1 MSTYYKYDP
10 AERGLA
16 INWADV
22 ASGISKKLTDEATR
36 REELKSKID
45 ADTRSLEKVLNENVQ
60 GQSERASEFSLDFAN
75 QASEIMLLQQRL
87 LKSGQLNIRD
97 YTVQRQNLLDS
108 TNEVFEVAQQFQD
121 DYERRMERAKGSDEF
136 GTSAQFEQYLM
147 DTIGSFADLN
157 QSAAV
162 VNPEDGNV
170 SLGLK
175 VKNPQ
180 TGLVTI
186 NQDPNN
192 LRAVS
197 SLRQNLMQDYD
208 MYDIDPV
215 TDKFIARTGNW
226 DTVIRET
233 GSRTMKGLLQ
243 KITSQTK
250 KSYTVEELMD
260 MQPGLTREEAQEFLD
275 AGLNPYLESENDL
288 VSEILSNSFNAA
300 SILTDTKGGYKFTRD
315 KKAADGNDKLIYVE
329 DGPNGVLIPSLSEEQ
344 KKVADLTIR
353 NNIRNKENRKVST
366 TVVSDYT
373 APTYAPKYIYDQG
386 EKELKASDIALLWMD
401 IGYGDTEIQ
410 RAAKAAI
417 LGSNFATEKGLI
429 DIDIK
434 TKDAVTTMEFIY
446 DNGARS
452 TPKEFKNR
460 VGGPNEWAL
469 YINEILGLSDLDP
482 IRRAAG
488 VVRRDEFTSPN
499 FVGAYSGRVGSGS
512 VTDAVGQ
519 VASMIDAD
527 ANINDDL
534 FFDQDD
540 EDVLP
545 TIQSIVAPF
554 GYTVINDR
562 NDANSLVITNPETGA
577 SIRVL
582 TNEGRSGAAQQFNN
596 FKAFLKAQLTTAG
609 AEGYLRV
616 NPRQTEATQ
625 TGTPPSN
632 APGGGSNRLP
642 Q

>member
-108 TNEVFEVAQQFQD
+108 TNEVFEVSQQFQD
-121 DYERRMERAKGSDEF
+121 DYERRMERAKGSDKF

>member
-75 QASEIMLLQQRL
+75 QASKVMLLQQRL

-97 YTVQRQNLLDS
+97 YTIQRQNLLDS

-121 DYERRMERAKGSDEF
+121 EYERRMERAKGSDKF

-260 MQPGLTREEAQEFLD
+260 MQPGLTRQEAQEFLD
-275 AGLNPYLESENDL
+275 AGLNPYLEAENDL

-315 KKAADGNDKLIYVE
+315 KNAADKDDKLIYVE
-329 DGPNGVLIPSLSEEQ
+329 DGPNGMLIPSLSEEQ
-344 KKVADLTIR
+344 KKEADFTIR

-366 TVVSDYT
+366 TVVADYT
-373 APTYAPKYIYDQG
+373 APTYAPQYVY
-386 EKELKASDIALLWMD
+386 EKEKEKLNTEDVALLWMD
-401 IGYGDTEIQ
+401 IGYGDTEAQ

-417 LGSNFATEKGLI
+417 LGSNFATQKGLI

-434 TKDAVTTMEFIY
+434 TKDNKTTINFRY
-446 DNGARS
+446 DNSARDK
-452 TPKEFKNR
+452 TDTFNHLL
-460 VGGPNEWAL
+460 GGPNDWGL
-469 YINEILGLSDLDP
+469 YINEILGLGNIDP
-482 IRRAAG
+482 IRAAAD
-488 VVRRDEFTSPN
+488 VVRRGQYEFTFPN
-499 FVGAYSGRVGSGS
+499 FVSEYSGRAGRTSD
-512 VTDAVGQ
+512 VTSQAREF
-519 VASMIDAD
+519 VAAD
-527 ANINDDL
+527 VTVDL
-534 FFDQDD
+534 FTDRTNT
-540 EDVLP
+540 DVLP
-545 TIQSIVAPF
+545 LLRPILTPF
-554 GYTVINDR
+554 GITVEDYESPVGNDITIGDPISEATLTFNTNEDGEDAQVERQKLLAFIN
-562 NDANSLVITNPETGA
+562 SVITESN
-577 SIRVL
+577 
-582 TNEGRSGAAQQFNN
+582 AQ
-596 FKAFLKAQLTTAG
+596 AYVTA
-609 AEGYLRV
+609 
-616 NPRQTEATQ
+616 NPRQTQATE

-632 APGGGSNRLP
+632 APGGGNNRLP

>member
-10 AERGLA
+10 ADRGLA

-22 ASGISKKLTDEATR
+22 ASGISKKLTDEAER

-60 GQSERASEFSLDFAN
+60 GQSESASQFSLDFAN
-75 QASEIMLLQQRL
+75 QASETMLLQQRL
-87 LKSGQLNIRD
+87 LKSGQLSIRD
-97 YTVQRQNLLDS
+97 YTVQRQNLLDG

-121 DYERRMERAKGSDEF
+121 EYERRMERAKGSEKF

-180 TGLVTI
+180 TGLITI

-250 KSYTVEELMD
+250 KSYTVEELMA

-275 AGLNPYLESENDL
+275 AGLNPYLEAENDL

-329 DGPNGVLIPSLSEEQ
+329 DGPNGTLIPSLSEEQ

-401 IGYGDTEIQ
+401 IGYGDTEVQ

-434 TKDAVTTMEFIY
+434 TRDDVTTMEFIY

-460 VGGPNEWAL
+460 LGGPNEWAL

-488 VVRRDEFTSPN
+488 VVRRDEFTFPN
-499 FVGAYSGRVGSGS
+499 FVGAYSGRRGSGS
-512 VTDAVGQ
+512 VTDAVSQ
-519 VASMIDAD
+519 AQDFVAAD
-527 ANINDDL
+527 VTVDL
-534 FFDQDD
+534 FTDQTNT
-540 EDVLP
+540 DVLP
-545 TIQSIVAPF
+545 LFRQILTPF
-554 GYTVINDR
+554 GITIEDYGSVDNDIKIKDPISGATLEFNTNEDGEDAQVERQKLVAFIN
-562 NDANSLVITNPETGA
+562 SVITESN
-577 SIRVL
+577 
-582 TNEGRSGAAQQFNN
+582 AQ
-596 FKAFLKAQLTTAG
+596 A
-609 AEGYLRV
+609 YLRA
-616 NPRQTEATQ
+616 NPRQTEATE

-632 APGGGSNRLP
+632 APGGGNNRLP

>member
-10 AERGLA
+10 ADRGLA

-22 ASGISKKLTDEATR
+22 ASGISKKLTDEAER

-60 GQSERASEFSLDFAN
+60 GQSERASQFSLDFAN
-75 QASEIMLLQQRL
+75 QASETMLLQQRL
-87 LKSGQLNIRD
+87 LKSGQLSVRD
-97 YTVQRQNLLDS
+97 YTVQRQNLLDG

-121 DYERRMERAKGSDEF
+121 EYERRMERAKGSDEF

-175 VKNPQ
+175 VRDPK

-226 DTVIRET
+226 DTVIRERGT
-233 GSRTMKGLLQ
+233 RTMKGLLQ

-250 KSYTVEELMD
+250 KSYTVEELME

-275 AGLNPYLESENDL
+275 AGLNPYLEAENDL

-329 DGPNGVLIPSLSEEQ
+329 DGPNGMLIPSLSEEQ
-344 KKVADLTIR
+344 KNVADFTIR
-353 NNIRNKENRKVST
+353 NNIRNKENRKIST

-373 APTYAPKYIYDQG
+373 QRSQTGIDAANEQT
-386 EKELKASDIALLWMD
+386 EKVDMLTAWFEL
-401 IGYGDTEIQ
+401 GYGNKAEQEAAREYILGTE
-410 RAAKAAI
+410 AAKKA
-417 LGSNFATEKGLI
+417 GLANMEFI
-429 DIDIK
+429 EVKDANDNVTAIDIK
-434 TKDAVTTMEFIY
+434 FTYVGTEDGEPAQKDITKTFNIDGQ
-446 DNGARS
+446 D
-452 TPKEFKNR
+452 PKQWGRFGSEVVPGLDIRTANR
-460 VGGPNEWAL
+460 IAE
-469 YINEILGLSDLDP
+469 E
-482 IRRAAG
+482 
-488 VVRRDEFTSPN
+488 
-499 FVGAYSGRVGSGS
+499 YSGRDFTNPSIVGGGRKPSRATNRELEAS
-512 VTDAVGQ
+512 AAQRVRINLQKIEDKFTDDL
-519 VASMIDAD
+519 DAD
-527 ANINDDL
+527 EVSELVSKELAGTGFEVGYIPDQGLITIKHTATGNETEIRHDNGIGTRNAIDTFVTNNIMAEDL
-534 FFDQDD
+534 
-540 EDVLP
+540 
-545 TIQSIVAPF
+545 
-554 GYTVINDR
+554 R
-562 NDANSLVITNPETGA
+562 
-577 SIRVL
+577 
-582 TNEGRSGAAQQFNN
+582 RSGFVS
-596 FKAFLKAQLTTAG
+596 G
-609 AEGYLRV
+609 GD
-616 NPRQTEATQ
+616 AT
-625 TGTPPSN
+625 
-632 APGGGSNRLP
+632 GGGTNRLA